1 MPCVKTTDTVI
12 SRLQAKLAPV
22 TAEVAARSRI
32 MGEHANPRAMYKT
45 LLEFLY
51 SEIRA
56 SVPLLVAAEEK
67 AVELAARGDTVSGAL
82 IDWLRRHIIEETDHD
97 MWLLRDY
104 SRIGGDPVVL
114 ADQPGSPSVGAMV
127 GSVYYWTLH
136 AHPVAILGYAA
147 VLEGTPP
154 TATFIDCLLRQTGFP
169 PDAFHTLREHSEID
183 EEHRAE
189 LFALLDN
196 LPLTARHEAIIS
208 MTALQTADLLVAIG
222 DELLEAADNQDDL
235 RLRAEVP
242 RS

>member
-1 MPCVKTTDTVI
+1 MREGEAMLCVETNNTVTC
-12 SRLQAKLAPV
+12 RLQAKLAPV

-82 IDWLRRHIIEETDHD
+82 IDWLRRHIIEETEHD

-114 ADQPGSPSVGAMV
+114 AAQPGSPSVGAMV

-147 VLEGTPP
+147 VLESTPP
-154 TATFIDCLLRQTGFP
+154 TATFVDCLLRQTGFP
-169 PDAFHTLREHSEID
+169 PTRSTPCASI
-183 EEHRAE
+183 
-189 LFALLDN
+189 
-196 LPLTARHEAIIS
+196 
-208 MTALQTADLLVAIG
+208 
-222 DELLEAADNQDDL
+222 
-235 RLRAEVP
+235 P
-242 RS
+242 RSMKSTEPSCSPCSTTSRSLPGTKPSSV